1 MKFKI
6 KNSLGIAV
14 LLLSQG
20 MVAQF
25 YVGVQSGI
33 ANIQNDVKE
42 TTAGYRLG
50 GALKVGYVYALTDH
64 FGIGSGIE
72 FSQYKQVVSLFEPS
86 GSLSNFEVDESTSA
100 FVYTVT
106 ASNYKEQQT
115 LHAIQVPL
123 FVQYKTSINKGVDF
137 NFRAGA
143 KYFLP
148 MSYKINASASSVKGS
163 AYYPDVNLTID
174 DLPEYGFGTQSNY
187 SASGK
192 YETKGVVMSM
202 FELGFTFDIGKKNAI
217 YAAMFLEKGYGSIVK
232 QDNNESFIGYNPSS
246 STDRA
251 ANGLYSTDKNAKI
264 QPESFGL
271 TLAWNFK

>member
-115 LHAIQVPL
+115 LHAIQFPL

-202 FELGFTFDIGKKNAI
+202 FELGFTFDIRKRMLFMRPCFLKKDTAQLLNRTI
-217 YAAMFLEKGYGSIVK
+217 TNHLLGIIRLLVQIE
-232 QDNNESFIGYNPSS
+232 Q
-246 STDRA
+246 
-251 ANGLYSTDKNAKI
+251 
-264 QPESFGL
+264 L
-271 TLAWNFK
+271 TGCTVQIKTQKFNQNLLV